1 MRELVGKLE
10 RKKNEERER
19 EREREKRKCFFNE
32 RSVIKKYFFFFYS
45 FKL

>member
-10 RKKNEERER
+10 KKKNEGRERER

-32 RSVIKKYFFFFYS
+32 RSVIKKYFFF
-45 FKL
+45 L